1 MKSKKS
7 DILDEVGRRDGMTVP
22 EGYFADFN
30 SRMERMLP
38 PTDFE
43 RSEPGPVVL
52 EWPGRW
58 QRIRPYVYMAAMF
71 AGAWCML
78 KMFSLMSP
86 SADGKM
92 SFREDPIVAEA
103 VSNDAFIDAYYIDDY
118 NQYDMYEDIVG
129 DSLDMAYMPENIE
142 DIMDN

>member
-1 MKSKKS
+1 
-7 DILDEVGRRDGMTVP
+7 
-22 EGYFADFN
+22 
-30 SRMERMLP
+30 
-38 PTDFE
+38 
-43 RSEPGPVVL
+43 
-52 EWPGRW
+52 
-58 QRIRPYVYMAAMF
+58 
-71 AGAWCML
+71 
-78 KMFSLMSP
+78 
-86 SADGKM
+86 M

>member
-1 MKSKKS
+1 M
-7 DILDEVGRRDGMTVP
+7 
-22 EGYFADFN
+22 
-30 SRMERMLP
+30 
-38 PTDFE
+38 
-43 RSEPGPVVL
+43 
-52 EWPGRW
+52 
-58 QRIRPYVYMAAMF
+58 YMAAMF

-103 VSNDAFIDAYYIDDY
+103 VSNDAFIDTYYIDDY